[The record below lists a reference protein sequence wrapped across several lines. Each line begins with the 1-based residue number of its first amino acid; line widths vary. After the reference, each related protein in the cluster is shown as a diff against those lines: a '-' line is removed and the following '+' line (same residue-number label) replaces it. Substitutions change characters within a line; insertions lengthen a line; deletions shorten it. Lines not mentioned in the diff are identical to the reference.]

1 MDRKFEAEIR
11 EFHDAL
17 TDWFTGK
24 SPRSAAGYSGLS
36 DVVPADFVL
45 ISPSGVVTEGPSL
58 MAQMEG
64 AHGVH
69 SGIPFSIRIENCRL
83 RVAAAP
89 YCLGTYEEW
98 QERDG
103 VTTARL
109 ATALFRTNAGL
120 RHGLEWLHLHETWLD
135 GHAPEG

>member
-1 MDRKFEAEIR
+1 MNQRFEAEIR

-24 SPRSAAGYSGLS
+24 SPRTVEGYSAVS
-36 DVVPADFVL
+36 DVIAEDFLL
-45 ISPSGVVTEGPSL
+45 ISPAGVVTEGTPL
-58 MAQMEG
+58 TARIEG
-64 AHGVH
+64 AHGVQ
-69 SGIPFSIRIENCRL
+69 SDVPFSIRIENCRL
-83 RVAAAP
+83 RVADAS

-98 QERDG
+98 NERDG
-103 VTTARL
+103 ATTARL
-109 ATALFRTNAGL
+109 STALLRANADL

>member
-1 MDRKFEAEIR
+1 MNQRFEAEIR

-17 TDWFTGK
+17 TDWFTGG
-24 SPRSAAGYSGLS
+24 SPRTEAGYAGLA

-45 ISPSGVVTEGPSL
+45 ISPAGVVTEGTPL
-58 MAQMEG
+58 MARMEG

-69 SGIPFSIRIENCRL
+69 SGVPFSIRIENCRL
-83 RVAAAP
+83 RVSQAP

-109 ATALFRTNAGL
+109 STALFRTNAGL